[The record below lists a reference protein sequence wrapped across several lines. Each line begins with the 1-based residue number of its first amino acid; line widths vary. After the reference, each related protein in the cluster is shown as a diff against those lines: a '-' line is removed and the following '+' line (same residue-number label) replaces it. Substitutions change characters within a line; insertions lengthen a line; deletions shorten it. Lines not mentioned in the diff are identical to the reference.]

1 MRPACLPYSMT
12 ARWLLNSQPLD
23 SEIERT
29 TTYPCN
35 LARPMWQN
43 VLQTDL
49 ATLFQN
55 CSAALLQFYQTHS
68 RERGTYS
75 YMLHLPNCSSNRRP
89 PWSWVVPLNPSPSRH
104 VA

>member
-49 ATLFQN
+49 ATLV
-55 CSAALLQFYQTHS
+55 SKL
-68 RERGTYS
+68 
-75 YMLHLPNCSSNRRP
+75 
-89 PWSWVVPLNPSPSRH
+89 
-104 VA
+104 